1 MIGVVTKLDLI
12 SSNADLH
19 DSSKLKFTYFSNSLH
34 NGLEI
39 CEKSFMNVL

>member
-19 DSSKLKFTYFSNSLH
+19 DSSKLNFASFSSSLH
-34 NGLEI
+34 NG
-39 CEKSFMNVL
+39 